1 MKCNC
6 GVRSCVDNVPIFSNM
21 TKEELGEIIDI
32 SSHKNYKKGQMI
44 YNAGEVSNNLYVVY
58 EGQIKISRLTEDGK
72 EQVIRVLGPGEFMG
86 ELSLFASMKMS
97 DFALSLTASTI
108 CIINGGLLKERIKNI
123 PSIAFKIM
131 EELSKRLENVESLV
145 ENINLY
151 TVEKRLANFLLK
163 ENDEFNEI
171 ELKTTKQNIASQIGM
186 SQETLSRKLT
196 SFQDKGYIKQ
206 IGHRKI
212 IILNKKALEEV
223 E

>member
-1 MKCNC
+1 MNCNC

-21 TKEELGEIIDI
+21 TKEELDEIIDI